1 MDVFFFISL
10 IGSAA
15 FALSGY
21 LVGARKGL
29 DIMGLFIVAM
39 LTANGGGALRDVL
52 LGNTPAVLSDIYAF
66 MLVCAVLL
74 LAGLFKIH
82 RHERINQKI
91 SFIFSDS
98 AGLVAFA
105 ITGAL
110 MGIEAGLSL
119 FGVMVLG
126 FVTATGGGILRD
138 ILVNDMPVLLKSDI
152 YGSVALGVAA
162 LLFALDKAGMT
173 GPIWIGLVFALGLT
187 VRLAAYHFGWRLPA
201 VAGRE

>member
-1 MDVFFFISL
+1 MDFFAFISL
-10 IGSAA
+10 VGSAA

-52 LGNTPAVLSDIYAF
+52 LGHTPAVLGDVQAF
-66 MLVCAVLL
+66 SLVCAVLII
-74 LAGLFKIH
+74 AGLFKIH
-82 RHERINQKI
+82 QNEKIDNAI
-91 SFIFSDS
+91 SFVVSDS

-138 ILVNDMPVLLKSDI
+138 VLVNEMPTMLKSDI
-152 YGSVALGVAA
+152 YGSVALGAAA
-162 LLFALDKAGMT
+162 LLFALDRAGLT
-173 GPIWIGLVFALGLT
+173 GPIWMALVFILGLT
-187 VRLAAYHFGWRLPA
+187 VRLVAYRFGWKLPRIE
-201 VAGRE
+201 V